1 MNAENANNPESEKSQ
16 DSDSWFNIKNN
27 LLQYAIPFNLYINN
41 IINNASTL
49 YIKKNNEIKFSKKD
63 IVYVRI
69 NQAEWAKAEVTDVK
83 HGQNPH
89 EKQDLCIAILILLPM
104 VRTVS
109 VFIYKCSIW

>member
-1 MNAENANNPESEKSQ
+1 MNAENANNPESKSR
-16 DSDSWFNIKNN
+16 DSDSWFNYIKN

-69 NQAEWAKAEVTDVK
+69 KPV
-83 HGQNPH
+83 G
-89 EKQDLCIAILILLPM
+89 
-104 VRTVS
+104 
-109 VFIYKCSIW
+109 